1 MQLRRDNAAGNI
13 YNLVGFQTHL
23 RFPEQKR
30 VFSMIPALHDAEF
43 VRYGVMHR
51 NTFLNS
57 PKLLDACYADRRDPM
72 VAFAG
77 QMTGVE
83 GYVES
88 CASGYLA
95 AVSMAARLAGE
106 TRAGLRHRDGHRR
119 AGALCQRQHRG
130 IVPADEC
137 EFRHHRPARAA
148 GAWKK
153 QTRIWPLPTG
163 RLRTWR
169 PWRNEGTGMKII
181 LMQWEATTPGCRGA
195 RCTEAAKE
203 FGVQIVLV
211 GRGADILA
219 SMKAQ
224 GWDTLPDGV
233 ELANAEDVVDMHC
246 DPAAVV
252 KQHPNSSLVLGA
264 RMLAQGGGDAFISVS
279 NTGALLTAA
288 TLLVKRIR
296 GIRRAAFSPV
306 LPTKDGHAIL
316 IDAGANA
323 ECTPEFLLQFGC
335 MGSFYAQKALG
346 IESPRVG
353 LLNNGAED
361 TKGDPL
367 HREAHQLL
375 KRAAEQG
382 TIHFVGNVEARDVP
396 FGAADVIVAD
406 GFSGNVLL
414 KTMEGTAMF
423 MSDMMKQ
430 MFYRN
435 PLTMLG
441 ALLCKRA

>member
-1 MQLRRDNAAGNI
+1 
-13 YNLVGFQTHL
+13 
-23 RFPEQKR
+23 
-30 VFSMIPALHDAEF
+30 
-43 VRYGVMHR
+43 
-51 NTFLNS
+51 
-57 PKLLDACYADRRDPM
+57 
-72 VAFAG
+72 
-77 QMTGVE
+77 
-83 GYVES
+83 
-88 CASGYLA
+88 
-95 AVSMAARLAGE
+95 
-106 TRAGLRHRDGHRR
+106 
-119 AGALCQRQHRG
+119 
-130 IVPADEC
+130 
-137 EFRHHRPARAA
+137 
-148 GAWKK
+148 
-153 QTRIWPLPTG
+153 
-163 RLRTWR
+163 
-169 PWRNEGTGMKII
+169 MKII
-181 LMQWEATTPGCRGA
+181 LDAMGGDNAPGAVVRGA
-195 RCTEAAKE
+195 LEAAKE

-264 RMLAQGGGDAFISVS
+264 RMLAQGGGDAFISAG

-382 TIHFVGNVEARDVP
+382 TIHFVGNVEAREVP
-396 FGAADVIVAD
+396 KGACDVIVTD
-406 GFSGNVLL
+406 GFTGNVIL
-414 KTMEGTAMF
+414 KLTEGLAWNILQVIKRKFTEGIKAKM
-423 MSDMMKQ
+423 
-430 MFYRN
+430 
-435 PLTMLG
+435 G
-441 ALLCKRA
+441 AALLIDKLSGLKKEFDYSEYGGAPILGIKGPVVKMHGSSSANAVKNTILKGIPYVTENVVQTIELSVLEIEESTFSED